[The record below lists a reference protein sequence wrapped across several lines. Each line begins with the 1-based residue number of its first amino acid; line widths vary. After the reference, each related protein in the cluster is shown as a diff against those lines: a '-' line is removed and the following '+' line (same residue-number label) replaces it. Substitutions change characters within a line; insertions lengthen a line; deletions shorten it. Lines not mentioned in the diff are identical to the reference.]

1 MQKTWRTDCTF
12 HELINEKGLA
22 HRTSIIGIT
31 GGIGSGKSYVAHL
44 LSQHFGIP
52 VYDTDSQA
60 RRLMVESP
68 QVRSELIQLLGSE
81 AYTKQGELQKA
92 VVARYLFASSEHAA
106 RINAIVH
113 PAVKSDF
120 LLWASAQDR
129 VVAIE
134 SAILLEAG
142 FRDIV
147 DCLVVVTAPMNLRIQ
162 RAMLR
167 DGVGEEQ
174 VRQRMAQQISE
185 QERLQAADYI
195 INNDGRDL
203 FPLLQILV
211 EKYLS

>member
-1 MQKTWRTDCTF
+1 M
-12 HELINEKGLA
+12 A

-92 VVARYLFASSEHAA
+92 VVAHYLFASSEHAA

-195 INNDGRDL
+195 INNDGRNL
-203 FPLLQILV
+203 FPQLQILV